1 MARQCSL
8 CDGLAQANSHFD
20 AEWWEAVKVSAQE
33 RIREAQREI
42 DRAELHLAQPRRLAA
57 AR

>member
-1 MARQCSL
+1 MAQQCSL
-8 CDGLAQANSHFD
+8 CDGLAQVNSHFD

-42 DRAELHLAQPRRLAA
+42 DRAELHLAQPRRLATT
-57 AR
+57 R